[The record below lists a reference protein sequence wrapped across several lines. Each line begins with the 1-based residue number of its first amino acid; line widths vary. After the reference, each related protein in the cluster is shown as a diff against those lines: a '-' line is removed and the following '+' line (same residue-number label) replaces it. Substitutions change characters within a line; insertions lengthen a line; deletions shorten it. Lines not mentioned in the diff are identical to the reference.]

1 MDNQEIYYI
10 VTSKITVVIITFIT
24 SFCFSSLIKPF
35 VLKKG
40 VAWKVGVTYFC
51 IILALHEM
59 PWYMEKIAAYGIS
72 ILAAFLVMSIL
83 DKRNI
88 YQKIFLSVTFFSLRW
103 LLLGIGNCIA
113 KVVFYESMKLPGYFG
128 NWWLQYIAFV
138 LESLV
143 DVVTSFLL
151 LYLSVWVI
159 KRVYTY
165 KQEIVNRK
173 EALLLCMPCILGIL
187 AYEVLQFYSKLYAE
201 GTGESL
207 FGIYGGYD
215 LLCVCYYGVSFLTIL
230 TVVLLFQN
238 LKARQME
245 QQQGILLQ
253 EQIND
258 MERHISEV
266 ERLYQ
271 DIRSLKHDMGNHI
284 MTLEGLYVKGEKEEA
299 KKYVEKLQGQL
310 LGTGLKIKSGNPV
323 TDVILTEKYREAE
336 KYGIDFQCKFYYP
349 EETAINAFDVSIILN
364 NAIMNGIEA
373 AKQCEEPEINIIS
386 WRRKN
391 VYMIKIE
398 NNYKNKIIL
407 GENNLP
413 VSTKKEGCHGF
424 GLANIRKI
432 AQKYYGDIDISCENS
447 RFILNIMLMCV

>member
-1 MDNQEIYYI
+1 MD
-10 VTSKITVVIITFIT
+10 
-24 SFCFSSLIKPF
+24 
-35 VLKKG
+35 
-40 VAWKVGVTYFC
+40 
-51 IILALHEM
+51 
-59 PWYMEKIAAYGIS
+59 
-72 ILAAFLVMSIL
+72 
-83 DKRNI
+83 
-88 YQKIFLSVTFFSLRW
+88 
-103 LLLGIGNCIA
+103 
-113 KVVFYESMKLPGYFG
+113 
-128 NWWLQYIAFV
+128 
-138 LESLV
+138 
-143 DVVTSFLL
+143 
-151 LYLSVWVI
+151 
-159 KRVYTY
+159 
-165 KQEIVNRK
+165 
-173 EALLLCMPCILGIL
+173 
-187 AYEVLQFYSKLYAE
+187 
-201 GTGESL
+201 
-207 FGIYGGYD
+207 
-215 LLCVCYYGVSFLTIL
+215 
-230 TVVLLFQN
+230 
-238 LKARQME
+238 
-245 QQQGILLQ
+245 QQQSILLQ

-258 MERHISEV
+258 MERHIREV

-271 DIRSLKHDMGNHI
+271 DIRSLKHDIGNHI

-323 TDVILTEKYREAE
+323 TDVILTEKCREAE

-432 AQKYYGDIDISCENS
+432 AQKYYGDIDISCENN

>member
-10 VTSKITVVIITFIT
+10 VTSKITVVIITFIA

-51 IILALHEM
+51 IILALYEM
-59 PWYMEKIAAYGIS
+59 PWYIEKIAAYGIS

-113 KVVFYESMKLPGYFG
+113 KVVFYESMKFPGYFG

-143 DVVTSFLL
+143 DVATSFLL

-165 KQEIVNRK
+165 KQETVNRK

-187 AYEVLQFYSKLYAE
+187 AYEVLQFYSKLYTE

-207 FGIYGGYD
+207 FDIYGGYD

-230 TVVLLFQN
+230 TVVLYS
-238 LKARQME
+238 K
-245 QQQGILLQ
+245 
-253 EQIND
+253 
-258 MERHISEV
+258 
-266 ERLYQ
+266 
-271 DIRSLKHDMGNHI
+271 
-284 MTLEGLYVKGEKEEA
+284 T
-299 KKYVEKLQGQL
+299 
-310 LGTGLKIKSGNPV
+310 
-323 TDVILTEKYREAE
+323 
-336 KYGIDFQCKFYYP
+336 
-349 EETAINAFDVSIILN
+349 
-364 NAIMNGIEA
+364 
-373 AKQCEEPEINIIS
+373 
-386 WRRKN
+386 
-391 VYMIKIE
+391 
-398 NNYKNKIIL
+398 
-407 GENNLP
+407 
-413 VSTKKEGCHGF
+413 
-424 GLANIRKI
+424 
-432 AQKYYGDIDISCENS
+432 
-447 RFILNIMLMCV
+447 